1 MFEIKVTLGLDT
13 DTKDLLAR
21 YLNLVEAGKMGEP
34 HAAEP
39 AKQTEPQKKPVNRAQ
54 RAESPTVEE
63 TPKTKADAPTEPKKQ
78 PQDEPRQDTGK
89 ASYDIED
96 IRALL
101 ADAKH
106 NYGIDVVKGLL
117 KKYGAATGKLAEVPA
132 DKYAALADDITAL
145 GKGEA

>member
-13 DTKDLLAR
+13 ETKDLLTR
-21 YLNLVEAGKMGEP
+21 YLTLVETGKVGGYR
-34 HAAEP
+34 AAETTT
-39 AKQTEPQKKPVNRAQ
+39 QVESQKKPENRAQ
-54 RAESPTVEE
+54 RAESPTVDE
-63 TPKTKADAPTEPKKQ
+63 TPKAKADAPTEPKKQ
-78 PQDEPRQDTGK
+78 PQDEPKQDTGET
-89 ASYDIED
+89 SYDIED

-132 DKYAALADDITAL
+132 DKYAALADDIAVL
-145 GKGEA
+145 GKSEA